1 MRVSGLVRTAS
12 TPDDGH
18 VVAIGTDRLTKVFD
32 DGTVAVDGVSL
43 RATSGEFLVLLGPTG
58 CGKSTILRL
67 IAGLETATSGHV
79 LIDDR
84 VVDHLAARERRVAM
98 VFQDYALYPH
108 LTVAQNIG
116 FPLRVRHEAGTDIA
130 LRVAEV
136 AEQLGIADLLRRQP
150 GVLSGGER
158 QRVAMARA
166 IVRRPHAFL
175 LDEPLSNLDA
185 GLRAELR
192 SDVAALAR
200 RIGVTTVYVTH
211 DQGEAMTMAD
221 RVAVL
226 RRGVLQQVGTPREV
240 YDDPG
245 TLFVAAFLGTP
256 RTNLLEG
263 AVYADA
269 GKVVVDLGSQVL
281 ELPADD
287 PLRALHTERVT
298 LALRADAM
306 TPVRPGG
313 AGGAARPGVARHGP
327 RGRAPRARGAGPPRR
342 RHAADLPGAFTD
354 GAARRAPGRRRRDRA
369 RPDRGR
375 SPPRRGTGD
384 GRRPRPADVLRPGR
398 RPHPALVRQ
407 LLEGGVQAGGVPVGD
422 RALAAADRDLGA
434 QFVGRLAA
442 HQVAQVDARVAADR
456 PGGDAVVD
464 HPADGGERVARG
476 RGRGRSG
483 RWRRPRRHGRRG
495 RRGHDRRGGRR
506 GVPAGKQL
514 HGGDPGDRRQHHRG
528 RADEPP
534 PGRPRGFQRGPQR
547 AGHLVRGGAGK
558 RVTVEAA

>member
-1 MRVSGLVRTAS
+1 M
-12 TPDDGH
+12 
-18 VVAIGTDRLTKVFD
+18 VAIATERLTKVFD
-32 DGTVAVDGVSL
+32 DGTVAVDGLSL
-43 RATSGEFLVLLGPTG
+43 RATAGEFLVLLGPTG

-136 AEQLGIADLLRRQP
+136 AEQLGIADLLRRLP

-263 AVYADA
+263 AIYADA

-281 ELPADD
+281 VLPPDD

-306 TPVRPGG
+306 TPVGPGG
-313 AGGAARPGVARHGP
+313 TAWPVLRGTVRAVEHLGHEALVRLDAGTLPTSQARSLLELPGEPLAGGDVTVRVPAE
-327 RGRAPRARGAGPPRR
+327 GA
-342 RHAADLPGAFTD
+342 
-354 GAARRAPGRRRRDRA
+354 
-369 RPDRGR
+369 
-375 SPPRRGTGD
+375 PRRGESLELAVD
-384 GRRPRPADVLRPGR
+384 PARLMFFDR
-398 RPHPALVRQ
+398 A
-407 LLEGGVQAGGVPVGD
+407 GD
-422 RALAAADRDLGA
+422 RIR
-434 QFVGRLAA
+434 F
-442 HQVAQVDARVAADR
+442 
-456 PGGDAVVD
+456 
-464 HPADGGERVARG
+464 
-476 RGRGRSG
+476 
-483 RWRRPRRHGRRG
+483 
-495 RRGHDRRGGRR
+495 
-506 GVPAGKQL
+506 
-514 HGGDPGDRRQHHRG
+514 
-528 RADEPP
+528 
-534 PGRPRGFQRGPQR
+534 
-547 AGHLVRGGAGK
+547 
-558 RVTVEAA
+558 

>member
-1 MRVSGLVRTAS
+1 
-12 TPDDGH
+12 
-18 VVAIGTDRLTKVFD
+18 VVDIATERLTKVFD
-32 DGTVAVDGVSL
+32 DGTVAVDDLSL
-43 RATSGEFLVLLGPTG
+43 RATAGEFLVLLGPTG

-84 VVDHLAARERRVAM
+84 VVDHLGARERRVAM

-136 AEQLGIADLLRRQP
+136 AEQLGITDLLRRLP

-263 AVYADA
+263 AIYADA

-281 ELPADD
+281 ALPPDD

-306 TPVRPGG
+306 TPVGPGG
-313 AGGAARPGVARHGP
+313 TAWPVLRGTVRAVEHLGHEALVRLDAGTLPTSQARSLLE
-327 RGRAPRARGAGPPRR
+327 
-342 RHAADLPGAFTD
+342 LPGEPLAGDDVTVRVPAE
-354 GAARRAPGRRRRDRA
+354 G
-369 RPDRGR
+369 
-375 SPPRRGTGD
+375 SPRRGESLELAVD
-384 GRRPRPADVLRPGR
+384 PARLMFFDR
-398 RPHPALVRQ
+398 A
-407 LLEGGVQAGGVPVGD
+407 GD
-422 RALAAADRDLGA
+422 RIR
-434 QFVGRLAA
+434 F
-442 HQVAQVDARVAADR
+442 
-456 PGGDAVVD
+456 
-464 HPADGGERVARG
+464 
-476 RGRGRSG
+476 
-483 RWRRPRRHGRRG
+483 
-495 RRGHDRRGGRR
+495 
-506 GVPAGKQL
+506 
-514 HGGDPGDRRQHHRG
+514 
-528 RADEPP
+528 
-534 PGRPRGFQRGPQR
+534 
-547 AGHLVRGGAGK
+547 
-558 RVTVEAA
+558 